1 MRSIAANVLSV
12 LIVAG
17 LVLLAGFEVARRHVE
32 APGPAT
38 APVRLTVEKGARMG
52 KVAERLAELGAIDSA
67 TLFRLAASY
76 SGKADELKFGEY
88 EIAPGASMQEILA
101 LLTTGG
107 NVDYQITVPEGRTV
121 AEVVQTIEAA
131 DFLTGEVDELPAE
144 GSLLPE
150 TYSVTRGDSRAEVV
164 RRMQDAMKAVLD
176 EAWAKRDPGL
186 PLKSKEELLILAS
199 IVEKETRPNEHAR
212 VASVFVN
219 RLKRGMKLQSDPT
232 VIYGITGGKAPLG
245 RGLKQSELVA
255 ETPYNTYAITGLP
268 PTPIDNPGR
277 ESIMATANPENT
289 RYLYFVADGS
299 GGHAFSA
306 SLDEHNRN
314 VAEWRRI
321 ERQQQAGQ
329 AQQKPAQGEAEPGG
343 AEPQEQPAQQ

>member
-17 LVLLAGFEVARRHVE
+17 IVLLAAFEMARQHVV

-38 APVRLTVEKGARMG
+38 APIRVTVEKGARMG
-52 KVAERLAELGAIDSA
+52 QIADRLAELGAIDSA
-67 TLFRLAASY
+67 ALFRLAATY
-76 SGKADELKFGEY
+76 SGRADELKFGEY
-88 EIAPGASMQEILA
+88 EIAPAASMDEILA

-121 AEVVQTIEAA
+121 AEVMQSLEKA
-131 DFLTGEVDELPAE
+131 DFLTGDIDEVPAE

-150 TYSVTRGDSRAEVV
+150 TYSVTRGEARAGVI
-164 RRMQDAMKAVLD
+164 RRMQDAMNAALD
-176 EAWAKRDPGL
+176 EAWANRDPSL
-186 PLKSKEELLILAS
+186 PLASKQELLILAS
-199 IVEKETRPNEHAR
+199 IVEKETRPHEHAR

-245 RGLKQSELVA
+245 RGIKQSELVA
-255 ETPYNTYAITGLP
+255 ETSYNTYAITGLP
-268 PTPIDNPGR
+268 PTPIANPGR

-299 GGHAFSA
+299 GGHAFA
-306 SLDEHNRN
+306 TSLNEHNRN

-321 ERQQQAGQ
+321 ERQQAEE
-329 AQQKPAQGEAEPGG
+329 AQRAPATPPGQGEAAGQEP
-343 AEPQEQPAQQ
+343 PAQQ